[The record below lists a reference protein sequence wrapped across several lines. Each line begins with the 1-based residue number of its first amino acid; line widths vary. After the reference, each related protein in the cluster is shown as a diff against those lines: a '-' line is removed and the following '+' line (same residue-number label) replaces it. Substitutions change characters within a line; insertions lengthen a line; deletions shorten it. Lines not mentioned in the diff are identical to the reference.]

1 VPPTVLV
8 ADGPLAAPPRR
19 SRRDRSAWLA
29 LALLLHFLV
38 FAALVLVLPEEPR
51 PPQTPAPAEVALL
64 FEGGSRPATP
74 APPSDRV
81 LPSKAPAPIPGLDA
95 ETSAASPPP
104 PAAAVPPTPEAAP
117 PLPET
122 PTAPVTPNVPEAAP
136 VPSLEAAPKPA
147 APSAVPTAPTV
158 AAPSAPQVLPDVAGT
173 VPVPPPAVRPPE
185 PATTANPEPLRPA
198 ATPPPPAVAS
208 REPSRPRAPRPISRP
223 NPPRVTADGFPT
235 TLMPSFDLSR
245 SASVTRNAAIP
256 PPSAARSNASSDVRG
271 GEALGADW
279 LAELSAYVE
288 RHKRYPDQAAQNNE
302 EGDSTISI
310 VVGRDGHVFGRDVDL
325 IRRSGSQ
332 FLDMGLLSMFR
343 DKKLPPF
350 PPGAPHD
357 RETIQITMHYY
368 LIRR

>member
-1 VPPTVLV
+1 MNAGSIPARTSTALV
-8 ADGPLAAPPRR
+8 ADVPLAASPRR
-19 SRRDRSAWLA
+19 SRRDRAAWLA

-38 FAALVLVLPEEPR
+38 FAALVLVLPEEPK
-51 PPQTPAPAEVALL
+51 PPDTPAPAEVALL
-64 FEGGSRPATP
+64 FEGGSRLATP

-95 ETSAASPPP
+95 ETSVAAPP
-104 PAAAVPPTPEAAP
+104 PAANVEPPTPEAA
-117 PLPET
+117 T
-122 PTAPVTPNVPEAAP
+122 PEAPP
-136 VPSLEAAPKPA
+136 VPLATPPVASAPPVSPA
-147 APSAVPTAPTV
+147 AP
-158 AAPSAPQVLPDVAGT
+158 AAPDVESTLVIPPLVAR
-173 VPVPPPAVRPPE
+173 PPAD
-185 PATTANPEPLRPA
+185 ATTAVPEPPRPTV
-198 ATPPPPAVAS
+198 TPPPPAIAT
-208 REPSRPRAPRPISRP
+208 REPPRPRPPRVVSRPTS
-223 NPPRVTADGFPT
+223 PRVTADGFPT

-245 SASVTRNAAIP
+245 QASVARNATIP
-256 PPSAARSNASSDVRG
+256 PPSASQSNASSDVRG

-288 RHKRYPDQAAQNNE
+288 RHKRYPEQAAQNNE

-310 VVGRDGHVFGRDVDL
+310 VVERDGRVFGRGVDL
-325 IRRSGSQ
+325 VRRSGSQ

-343 DKKLPPF
+343 DKQLPPF